1 MRKVLTLLLIFCFW
15 LGYSCSIQAQHISQ
29 KDEFE
34 TLMQKIRQDFAQNPD
49 ITQGLEKYNVQDGS
63 FTDVDYA
70 SIQRTN
76 WPPLVHINRI
86 SDFVFAYT
94 NPKNRYYQNEDLYNK
109 IEKGLEYWHERNPWC
124 HNWWYNQIAEPQALG
139 VLLIQMRTGKK
150 QLPHELESKLLE
162 RIKRMEGIRP
172 NGREPTAQ
180 TLPSTGFIAHAFPK
194 MPKR

>member
-94 NPKNRYYQNEDLYNK
+94 NPKNRYYQNEDLYN
-109 IEKGLEYWHERNPWC
+109 LNS
-124 HNWWYNQIAEPQALG
+124 A
-139 VLLIQMRTGKK
+139 
-150 QLPHELESKLLE
+150 
-162 RIKRMEGIRP
+162 
-172 NGREPTAQ
+172 
-180 TLPSTGFIAHAFPK
+180 TL
-194 MPKR
+194 